1 MPRRK
6 PKHLFQPGQSGNP
19 LGKPIGASNK
29 VVISE
34 KVREAFSQLLENN
47 IDQLE
52 GWLHALAKKNPEKAL
67 DIWVRISERFVP
79 SLQRTDHHIEGNF
92 QMPINILMPN
102 PTIHLG
108 SQEQRL
114 GIGEGAPTMIGES
127 YSMPSEQ
134 TSNNLEVGEGAATDP
149 ELVSISG
156 EGAPTDGVFSLNLPR
171 FAPTDQ
177 MLRETGADTM
187 DTGKV

>member
-6 PKHLFQPGQSGNP
+6 PKHLYGPGQSGNP
-19 LGKPIGASNK
+19 AGRPIGSSNK
-29 VVISE
+29 VVIAE
-34 KVREAFSQLLENN
+34 RVREAFSQLLDNN

-108 SQEQRL
+108 SPEQRL
-114 GIGEGAPTMIGES
+114 GIGEGAPAENIPNGEITEF
-127 YSMPSEQ
+127 SEK
-134 TSNNLEVGEGAATDP
+134 L
-149 ELVSISG
+149 G